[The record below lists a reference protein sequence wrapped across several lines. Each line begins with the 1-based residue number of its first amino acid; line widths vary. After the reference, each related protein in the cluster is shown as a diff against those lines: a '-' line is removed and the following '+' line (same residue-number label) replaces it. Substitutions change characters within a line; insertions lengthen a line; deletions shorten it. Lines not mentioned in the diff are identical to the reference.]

1 MDTQTLKAQIL
12 AVLFAAGRP
21 LALGDLSPLGT
32 EDALLRAIVAL
43 EHDLSDGKSGVQ
55 LERVAG
61 GWRLVV
67 HPLHLTAVE
76 QVLRPTPP
84 RISKAALEVLALI
97 AYQQPLTRAELEAL
111 RGKSVEGG
119 ARGTDRAPTG
129 AGSRREGSCGTAQA
143 IWNHRPLPGNVRPGK
158 PSRPAPSRRRPD
170 FAAAQLRCVHGAKPG
185 FVIMPQVGEGYL
197 L

>member
-21 LALGDLSPLGT
+21 LSLRDLSPLGS
-32 EDALLRAIVAL
+32 EEALTRAIVAL
-43 EHDLSDGKSGVQ
+43 EHELASGSSGVQ

-76 QVLRPTPP
+76 LVLRPTPP

-111 RGKSVEGG
+111 RGKSVEGVL
-119 ARGTDRAPTG
+119 
-129 AGSRREGSCGTAQA
+129 EGLMERQ
-143 IWNHRPLPGNVRPGK
+143 LVR
-158 PSRPAPSRRRPD
+158 
-170 FAAAQLRCVHGAKPG
+170 V
-185 FVIMPQVGEGYL
+185 VGEKDTVGRPKLFGTTNRFLEMFGLESLADLPPLGEGPVL
-197 L
+197 LLRN

>member
-21 LALGDLSPLGT
+21 LSLRDLSPLGS
-32 EDALLRAIVAL
+32 EEALTRAIVAL
-43 EHDLSDGKSGVQ
+43 EHELDEGQTGVQ

-111 RGKSVEGG
+111 RGKSVEGVLDG
-119 ARGTDRAPTG
+119 LMERQLVQVVGEKEAIGRPKLFGTTDRFLEMFGLESLAD
-129 AGSRREGSCGTAQA
+129 
-143 IWNHRPLPGNVRPGK
+143 LPP
-158 PSRPAPSRRRPD
+158 
-170 FAAAQLRCVHGAKPG
+170 
-185 FVIMPQVGEGYL
+185 VGEGPVL
-197 L
+197 LLRS

>member
-1 MDTQTLKAQIL
+1 MMDTQTLKAQIL

-21 LALGDLSPLGT
+21 LALSDLSPLGA
-32 EDALLRAIVAL
+32 EEALTRAIVAL
-43 EHDLSDGKSGVQ
+43 ENDLGDGKSGVQ

-84 RISKAALEVLALI
+84 RISKAALEVLALV

-111 RGKSVEGG
+111 RGKSVEGVLDG
-119 ARGTDRAPTG
+119 LLERQLVYIVGEKEAVGRPKLFGTTDRFLEMFGLESLAD
-129 AGSRREGSCGTAQA
+129 
-143 IWNHRPLPGNVRPGK
+143 LP
-158 PSRPAPSRRRPD
+158 S
-170 FAAAQLRCVHGAKPG
+170 
-185 FVIMPQVGEGYL
+185 VGEGSVL
-197 L
+197 LFRS

>member
-1 MDTQTLKAQIL
+1 MDLQNLKAQVL

-21 LALGDLSPLGT
+21 LSLQDLRPLGS
-32 EDALLRAIVAL
+32 EEALTRAVVGL
-43 EHDLSDGKSGVQ
+43 ERDLADGRLGVQ

-67 HPLHLTAVE
+67 HALHLPAVE

-111 RGKSVEGG
+111 RGKSVEGVLEG
-119 ARGTDRAPTG
+119 LIERQLVQVVGEKEAVGRPKLYGTTDRFLEMFGLESLAELP
-129 AGSRREGSCGTAQA
+129 
-143 IWNHRPLPGNVRPGK
+143 PL
-158 PSRPAPSRRRPD
+158 
-170 FAAAQLRCVHGAKPG
+170 
-185 FVIMPQVGEGYL
+185 GEGPVL
-197 L
+197 LLRG

>member
-21 LALGDLSPLGT
+21 LALGDLRPLGS
-32 EDALLRAIVAL
+32 EEALARAIVAL
-43 EHDLSDGKSGVQ
+43 ENELAEGKSGVQ

-84 RISKAALEVLALI
+84 RISKAALEVLALL

-111 RGKSVEGG
+111 RGKSVEGVLDG
-119 ARGTDRAPTG
+119 LLERQLVHVVGEKEAVGRPKLFGTTDRFLELFGLESLADLP
-129 AGSRREGSCGTAQA
+129 
-143 IWNHRPLPGNVRPGK
+143 PL
-158 PSRPAPSRRRPD
+158 
-170 FAAAQLRCVHGAKPG
+170 
-185 FVIMPQVGEGYL
+185 GEGPVL
-197 L
+197 LLRS